1 MKISPGSLKPW
12 PNSISEALAC
22 KFSLII
28 VFKDKT
34 ISDKRC
40 AQFSEFNFAVK
51 AVLMDLMALS
61 AMPFDRGY
69 RTLLT
74 L

>member
-22 KFSLII
+22 KSSSII

-34 ISDKRC
+34 IADK
-40 AQFSEFNFAVK
+40 
-51 AVLMDLMALS
+51 
-61 AMPFDRGY
+61 
-69 RTLLT
+69 
-74 L
+74 